1 MKTVILDIQDCLYPE
16 QSATNVALPFVLDQP
31 QQSLTIEYEYWPK
44 VLSDD
49 DLARRMLND
58 GMEHCVEEQDRAQFP
73 INEFLPLV
81 NLVTLSVDA
90 PDGYRGCAHRHDP
103 QQLHILRAEDSSPG
117 FDDGEIMAGQWQVVI
132 NVHAVVTEPCHYR
145 LKVTAEGGET
155 A

>member
-1 MKTVILDIQDCLYPE
+1 MKNVIMDIQGKLYPA
-16 QSATNVALPFVLDQP
+16 QSQTNVEFPFELAQRAD
-31 QQSLTIEYEYWPK
+31 SLTIEYEYWPK

-73 INEFLPLV
+73 IHEFLPLV

-90 PDGYRGCAHRHDP
+90 PDGYRGCAHRHDS
-103 QQLHILRAEDSSPG
+103 QQLHVLRAEDASPG
-117 FDDGEIMAGQWQVVI
+117 FDDGEIMAGKWKVVV
-132 NVHAVVTEPCHYR
+132 NVHAVVTDPCNFK
-145 LKVTAEGGET
+145 LKVTSEGGE